1 MVSNNSTN
9 VELPETGLSQQDVLS
24 ATSTLCGEN
33 KYGASRLTQ
42 TFSALTSQTVNWSK
56 QAEQLARQG
65 FVVHYLQSSLQN
77 ILALSGDIAL
87 LNLNNGGFIL
97 LYWKH
102 RQWHTVNQLGEPIA
116 VVPESAVNA
125 MTEGIVMRIPDV
137 TKNSNRQIDSFR
149 RVWSILRSAWLEVG
163 FSSLFINFGL
173 LLLPL
178 FSMLV
183 YDKVVSNGVFET
195 LWALTLGMAIY
206 LFTDTG
212 MRIVRA
218 WSTEQLAEKLTRQGD
233 ESLWQRLVSQS
244 ELTGG
249 FAKFLSNYRDLSTS
263 RDFVSSTY
271 LLALADLPFLLLYLL
286 VIGIIAW
293 PMVIVSA
300 LLVTVYALAG
310 GLLQL
315 NNNRLAKEAEQ
326 LNTQKIS
333 YMGEVL
339 SALDVVK
346 TVPKTN
352 YFLRNWRDLS
362 EKTAHA
368 EGRRRLAT
376 SHTSTL
382 AAGMMSFSTIAMLVS
397 GVYLIDARALSVGG
411 LIACNL
417 LNSRAMSLVA
427 SLYMVI
433 GKWQDFQRATKRM
446 EATIEAVKEHEYT
459 ARQNVIGHI
468 SIIKLT
474 KQYSERPTALDAVT
488 FNVSPGERIA
498 LLGKPGAGKS
508 TLLRCIAGLT
518 KQDNGQILIDGLS
531 LSDITMSD
539 RAKWMAWKPQE
550 PTLFAGT
557 LEENLLVAG
566 SAVDSERFTQA
577 IWASGLEDE
586 IKSGRMS
593 LGMKLDE
600 RGSNLS
606 GGQKQKVALARAFAQ
621 PCRLL
626 LLDEPTLGLDPE
638 SENLLA
644 SRLPQILKPEDV
656 LIMTTHSAIMLN
668 VAQRVI
674 ALDGG
679 KIIADGPR
687 EKLVRI

>member
-1 MVSNNSTN
+1 MVNNNSTDAD
-9 VELPETGLSQQDVLS
+9 LPESGLTQQDVLS
-24 ATSTLCGEN
+24 AISALCSANE
-33 KYGASRLTQ
+33 YGANKLSQAL
-42 TFSALTSQTVNWSK
+42 SALTSQTDNWSK
-56 QAEQLARQG
+56 QIQQLNREGLVAQ
-65 FVVHYLQSSLQN
+65 HQQSSLQN
-77 ILALSGDIAL
+77 ILAIPGDIVL
-87 LNLNNGGFIL
+87 LNLYHGGFVL
-97 LYWKH
+97 LYWQH
-102 RQWHTVNQLGEPIA
+102 QQWHTVNSQGELIA
-116 VVPESAVNA
+116 VVPESATNA
-125 MTEGIVMRIPDV
+125 MTEGIVMRIPRDS
-137 TKNSNRQIDSFR
+137 KNVDSQSSSFR
-149 RVWSILRSAWLEVG
+149 AVWSLLRSAWLEVG
-163 FSSLFINFGL
+163 FSSLFINLGL
-173 LLLPL
+173 LLLPI

-206 LFTDTG
+206 LLTDTG
-212 MRIVRA
+212 MRVVRA
-218 WSTEQLAEKLTRQGD
+218 WSTEQIAEKLTRQGD
-233 ESLWQRLVSQS
+233 ESVWQRLVSQN

-249 FAKFLSNYRDLSTS
+249 FARFLSNYRDLSIS

-300 LLVTVYALAG
+300 LLVMIYAIAG

-315 NNNRLAKEAEQ
+315 RNNRLAKDAEQ
-326 LNTQKIS
+326 LNTQKLS

-339 SALDVVK
+339 GALDVVK
-346 TVPKTN
+346 TVPKAS

-362 EKTAHA
+362 EKTAQV
-368 EGRRRLAT
+368 EGQRRLVT
-376 SHTSTL
+376 SHTSSL
-382 AAGMMSFSTIAMLVS
+382 AAGMMTFSTIAMLVA

-417 LNSRAMSLVA
+417 LGARAMSLVT
-427 SLYMVI
+427 SLYMVV
-433 GKWQDFQRATKRM
+433 GKWQDFQRAAKRM
-446 EATIEAVKEHEYT
+446 DSTIPKVKSHEYT
-459 ARQNVIGHI
+459 PRSSVIGNI
-468 SIIKLT
+468 SVIKLT
-474 KQYSERPTALDAVT
+474 KLFPDRPTALDAVS
-488 FNVSPGERIA
+488 FNVASGERIA

-508 TLLRCIAGLT
+508 TLLRCIAGLI
-518 KQDNGQILIDGLS
+518 KQDNGQVLIDGLS
-531 LSDITMSD
+531 LEDIASTD
-539 RAKWMAWKPQE
+539 RAKWLAWKSQE
-550 PTLFAGT
+550 PALFAGT
-557 LEENLLVAG
+557 LEENILVSG
-566 SAVDSERFTQA
+566 SAAGSERFIQA

-600 RGSNLS
+600 RGGNLS

-621 PCRLL
+621 PSRIL

-644 SRLPQILKPEDV
+644 TRLPQILKPEDV

-687 EKLVRI
+687 DKLVRI